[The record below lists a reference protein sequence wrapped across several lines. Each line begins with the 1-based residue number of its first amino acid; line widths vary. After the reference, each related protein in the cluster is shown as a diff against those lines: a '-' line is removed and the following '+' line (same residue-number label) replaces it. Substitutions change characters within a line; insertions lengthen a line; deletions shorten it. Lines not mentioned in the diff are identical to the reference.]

1 MPAFRLQTYCMFVSW
16 LLPRSCSFTCLYEV
30 DSEKWYY
37 DLWVI
42 HWRMHGDWPAKK
54 NKTWRLLDCLVS
66 SIISMPVPARPYQS
80 RFSLCLDLFQCCISY
95 IWLTDF
101 RALVL
106 AVVLECHCVCLFQ
119 SFRELKSCSSL
130 INAER
135 YDRLA
140 ELSAVLWSPLF
151 WFQWCRYFCCQ
162 H

>member
-1 MPAFRLQTYCMFVSW
+1 MVYQSSASLCPPFDCRRIVCLLADCFLVLV
-16 LLPRSCSFTCLYEV
+16 LLPVYMKLIQRSDITIYESFTEECMAT
-30 DSEKWYY
+30 D
-37 DLWVI
+37 
-42 HWRMHGDWPAKK
+42 PQKK
-54 NKTWRLLDCLVS
+54 KKTWRLLDCLVS

-151 WFQWCRYFCCQ
+151 WFQ
-162 H
+162 